1 LPNLVTLIPNE
12 LMLSVNV
19 LNAVTIKIISLG
31 VTATLRCIILSVILQ
46 GVVKARVIVPWTNS
60 P

>member
-1 LPNLVTLIPNE
+1 MPNLVTLIPNE

-46 GVVKARVIVPWTNS
+46 GVVKARVIVP
-60 P
+60 